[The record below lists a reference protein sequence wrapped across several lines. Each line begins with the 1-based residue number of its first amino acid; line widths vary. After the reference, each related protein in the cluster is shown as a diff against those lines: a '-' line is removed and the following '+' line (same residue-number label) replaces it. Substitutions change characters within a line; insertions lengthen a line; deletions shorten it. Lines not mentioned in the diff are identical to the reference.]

1 MPSKRFPPSTISWI
15 DQSKILGIRAGKT
28 RHRFTGVW
36 PIVVDGR
43 VFVRSWGV
51 KPDGWYSTFRSD
63 PSGLMQVGERRVRI
77 RAVRTRSERLKAA
90 VDAAYATKFP
100 TPASRKWV
108 KDLCRPQSR
117 ETTTELVPA

>member
-1 MPSKRFPPSTISWI
+1 VAAKRFPTSVTSWI
-15 DQSKILGIRAGKT
+15 EKSKILGIRAGKT
-28 RHRFTGVW
+28 PHRFTGVW

-51 KPDGWYSTFRSD
+51 RPDGWYATFREV
-63 PSGLMQVGERRVRI
+63 PSGLMQAGERTVRI

-90 VDAAYATKFP
+90 VDAAYATKFS

-108 KDLCRPQSR
+108 KDLCGPKSR
-117 ETTTELVPA
+117 DTTTELVPA